1 MNLTRKLTIGRICVF
16 TAFAMAF
23 AWTVFLLIPLNGL
36 TYGTLPTQ
44 LMVAG
49 AMFAPT
55 LANVLTRLLTREGFS
70 NLLLRPNFRGNGKAY
85 LLVYFG
91 TTLLILVSGG
101 LYFLLVPGAWDPA
114 LTTVRQMLAA
124 SPVAMPVGMLLLVGV
139 VALFLISPVINL
151 LPTLGEELGWRAYL
165 LPKLR
170 TLTTDRKAVL
180 ITGVIWGVWH
190 MPIIAL
196 GHNYGTAYAGYPW
209 LGMLAMVV
217 FCLSLGVLEGYASI
231 RLNSVIPAAMI
242 HSSVNAGAGLPLLF
256 AVPGYPAIL
265 GPAITGLLGG
275 IPMLLLAV
283 YSLWKLGRPSKQLL
297 VADANSAQ

>member
-1 MNLTRKLTIGRICVF
+1 MNLTRKLTIGRICAF

-23 AWTVFLLIPLNGL
+23 AWAVFLLIPLNGL

-55 LANVLTRLLTREGFS
+55 LANLLTRLLTREGFG
-70 NLLLRPNFRGNGKAY
+70 NLYLRPRFRGNGKAY
-85 LLVYFG
+85 LWIYFG
-91 TTLLILVSGG
+91 TTLLILVSGA
-101 LYFLLVPGAWDPA
+101 LYFLLVPGAFDPA
-114 LTTVRQMLAA
+114 LTTIRQMLATSA
-124 SPVAMPVGMLLLVGV
+124 VTLPIGWVLLLCAV
-139 VALFLISPVINL
+139 VLLLISPIVNL
-151 LPTLGEELGWRAYL
+151 LPTLGEEIGWRAYL

-196 GHNYGTAYAGYPW
+196 GHNYGTAYPGYPW
-209 LGMLAMVV
+209 LGMLAMMV
-217 FCLSLGVLEGYASI
+217 FCVSLGVLEGYATL

-242 HSSVNAGAGLPLLF
+242 HSSVNAGAGLPLLL
-256 AVPGYPAIL
+256 AGAGYPAIL

-275 IPMLLLAV
+275 IPMLLLAI
-283 YSLWKLGRPSKQLL
+283 YLLWKIGRPSGQLPK
-297 VADANSAQ
+297 ADSPVR